1 MKAEDLLADST
12 MVMQLY
18 DNIVYQVGSQGSVH
32 HLPVTDSCRKYHV
45 EGTLL
50 VAEKVDIRVLTA

>member
-12 MVMQLY
+12 VLMQLY
-18 DNIVYQVGSQGSVH
+18 DNIVYQVGSQGSVP
-32 HLPVTDSCRKYHV
+32 HLPVIDSGRKYHV

-50 VAEKVDIRVLTA
+50 VAEKMDIRELTA